1 MVSTITKFYA
11 ETKPIYDK
19 RGRLRIE
26 TTVRAIERDVFTG
39 RIVKSTSG
47 RFWNQQQVSNFL
59 AQVNSGELQGS
70 KAFGILKSRG
80 KRSRPELV
88 KAGYRS
94 LINMFEDKLPV
105 SDYQMDKLAYM
116 STKMEWEDF
125 EQFYKENSQLI
136 EKTYR
141 IGSPRARAGDQNIIN
156 PTEYEYQNT
165 IGTLLDNMQEFLGIS
180 AEEMDNAVPKKN
192 YKPNGVRKSSIKT
205 PKFSKFFYNS
215 ESV

>member
-1 MVSTITKFYA
+1 MASTLTKFFA

-26 TTVRAIERDVFTG
+26 TTVRAIERDIMTG

-47 RFWNQQQVSNFL
+47 RFWDQQQVSNFL
-59 AQVNSGELQGS
+59 AQINSGQLQGS

-94 LINMFEDKLPV
+94 LVNMFEDKLPV
-105 SDYQMDKLAYM
+105 SDYQLDKLAYM
-116 STKMEWEDF
+116 SEKMEWEDF

-156 PTEYEYQNT
+156 PTEFEYQNT
-165 IGTLLDNMQEFLGIS
+165 IETLLSNMQEFLGIS
-180 AEEMDNAVPKKN
+180 AEEMNNAVPQQN
-192 YKPNGVRKSSIKT
+192 YKPGGIRKSTIRT

-215 ESV
+215 E